1 MSRIA
6 VELLDISKSYDECV
20 ALDCLSLQFREGEF
34 VVLLGPSGSG
44 KTTLLSILGGF
55 IQPTSGTV
63 RIAGRDVT
71 LMPPAQRPTVTVFQ
85 DYALFPHMT
94 VQDNVKFGLEMRRVA
109 KRERVRLSAEALT
122 LVGLEGFGNRRIHEL
137 SGGQRQRVALARAI
151 VIGPAVLLLDEPLGA
166 LDVKIRRQMQAEL
179 HALQRSLAATFI
191 HVTHDQEEAMSIADT
206 IVLLNRGRVEDI
218 GPPERVYRR
227 PASLFAATFMGDTNL
242 LEGTIISVANG
253 TAAIGTPLGNV
264 LADGGGTVGA
274 KVCLSIRP
282 ECIRVGNSNTNSSA
296 SLGRARLHDFVF
308 QGTHLRCQASI
319 ANDREL
325 VLRLA
330 ADNMVQPETTV
341 DLWVQSRDVVLIN
354 REDA

>member
-1 MSRIA
+1 
-6 VELLDISKSYDECV
+6 
-20 ALDCLSLQFREGEF
+20 
-34 VVLLGPSGSG
+34 
-44 KTTLLSILGGF
+44 
-55 IQPTSGTV
+55 
-63 RIAGRDVT
+63 
-71 LMPPAQRPTVTVFQ
+71 
-85 DYALFPHMT
+85 
-94 VQDNVKFGLEMRRVA
+94 
-109 KRERVRLSAEALT
+109 
-122 LVGLEGFGNRRIHEL
+122 
-137 SGGQRQRVALARAI
+137 

-242 LEGTIISVANG
+242 LEGRITSVANG
-253 TAAIGTPLGNV
+253 TAVIETPVGNV
-264 LADGGGTVGA
+264 LADGGGTVGT
-274 KVCLSIRP
+274 KVRLSIRP
-282 ECIRVGNSNTNSSA
+282 ECIRVGNSNADSGVSF
-296 SLGRARLHDFVF
+296 GRARLHDFVF

-330 ADNMVQPETTV
+330 ADNMVTPETTV
-341 DLWVQSRDVVLIN
+341 DLWVQSKDVVLIN
-354 REDA
+354 REDM